1 MSWEDYKEEMKA
13 RWIFIAIIIV
23 LFSIIAFVLSLCGV
37 EPPN

>member
-1 MSWEDYKEEMKA
+1 MSWEDYKEEMKG

-23 LFSIIAFVLSLCGV
+23 LFSIIALVLSLCGV